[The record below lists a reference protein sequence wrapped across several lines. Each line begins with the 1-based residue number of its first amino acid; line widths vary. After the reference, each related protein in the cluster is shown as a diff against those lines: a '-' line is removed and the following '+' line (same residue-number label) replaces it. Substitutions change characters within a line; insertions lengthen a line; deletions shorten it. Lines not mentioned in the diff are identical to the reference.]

1 MSSISGVIIAY
12 KNFEQA
18 NSLQDRIRGAGLHL
32 TVYDN
37 SHMNENIH
45 TIWNRWLENCQA
57 DYFMVLNPDT
67 KPEAGWLSELLM
79 VMEHT
84 HPRMAAVG
92 PSTDH
97 CYNEQANRHPEVVG
111 LARGSWVP
119 QVLIPGFCALYR
131 TEALKQIGG
140 WREDFKFYGGDLDLV
155 YRLQLAGWMSAWAVG
170 AFVWHEWGGSAR
182 KLGDEAYLELRR
194 IGNEQLPAA
203 IQSYQGRPGIWMA
216 KPGGGVS
223 YVEEGAITS
232 QSQEDAGG
240 GSGERAEAL
249 EEAAG
254 TLRGNSL
261 GETSQK
267 KEGLTDN

>member
-1 MSSISGVIIAY
+1 MSTRGLILAY
-12 KNFEQA
+12 NNLPQA
-18 NSLQDRIRGAGLHL
+18 QLLADFCGELL
-32 TVYDN
+32 DFTVHDN
-37 SHMNENIH
+37 TQRNANIH
-45 TIWNRWLENCQA
+45 TLWNLYLQNTE
-57 DYFMVLNPDT
+57 DEFFLLLNPDT
-67 KPEAGWLSELLM
+67 SPVPGWFQEM
-79 VMEHT
+79 QDIMRK

-97 CYNEQANRHPEVVG
+97 CYNEQAGRHPEIVG

-155 YRLQLAGWMSAWAVG
+155 YRLQLAGWMSAWAVS

-182 KLGDEAYLELRR
+182 KLGDAAYQELRR

-203 IQSYQGRPGIWMA
+203 IQSYQGRPGLWMA
-216 KPGGGVS
+216 KPGGGVF
-223 YVEEGAITS
+223 YVEEGAIAS
-232 QSQEDAGG
+232 QGQEDAGG
-240 GSGERAEAL
+240 GGGEREAPV

-254 TLRGNSL
+254 TLRGDRL
-261 GETSQK
+261 GK
-267 KEGLTDN
+267 DPKEG